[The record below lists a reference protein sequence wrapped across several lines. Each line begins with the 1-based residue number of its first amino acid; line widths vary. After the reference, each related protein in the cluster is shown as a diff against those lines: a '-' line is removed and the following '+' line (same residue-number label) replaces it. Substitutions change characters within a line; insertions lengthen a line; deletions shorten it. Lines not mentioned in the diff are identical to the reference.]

1 MAILPISLPNF
12 CEAFKMRSLL
22 QPFMADAFEIAWN
35 LMKQDFND
43 PRAADA
49 MAMFQQV
56 QAAKLARQQQMMNG
70 GLNPMTGAAQ
80 PQQAMPA
87 QQPAPQAMQQQ
98 LPKTCPTCSGR
109 GSI

>member
-1 MAILPISLPNF
+1 
-12 CEAFKMRSLL
+12 
-22 QPFMADAFEIAWN
+22 
-35 LMKQDFND
+35 MKQDFND

-56 QAAKLARQQQMMNG
+56 QAAKLARQQQMTNA

-87 QQPAPQAMQQQ
+87 QQPAPQPAPQPMQQQ